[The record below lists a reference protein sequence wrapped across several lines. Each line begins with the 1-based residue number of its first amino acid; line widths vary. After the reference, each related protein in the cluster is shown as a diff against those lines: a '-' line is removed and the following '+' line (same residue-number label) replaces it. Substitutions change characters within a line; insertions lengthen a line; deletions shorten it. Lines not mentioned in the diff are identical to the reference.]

1 MLKRRKK
8 ISRIHPNRKEKEIS
22 MKKKQKQ
29 HYTGKKWIAALV
41 VIVLIFAAIY
51 YYIALP
57 AINIH
62 NPELW
67 KFVLFVLVI
76 AFALYALPKTTFT
89 GDRRH
94 PVNFSRATIKQRLLN
109 FWPLLSLSLLPPTL
123 LAHFYLLQLL
133 MLPNTRSS

>member
-1 MLKRRKK
+1 
-8 ISRIHPNRKEKEIS
+8 

-94 PVNFSRATIKQRLLN
+94 PVNFSGNYKTTFGRSYRYHCCRLLCWHT
-109 FWPLLSLSLLPPTL
+109 FIFST
-123 LAHFYLLQLL
+123 Y
-133 MLPNTRSS
+133 

>member
-1 MLKRRKK
+1 
-8 ISRIHPNRKEKEIS
+8 

-67 KFVLFVLVI
+67 KFVLFILVI

-94 PVNFSRATIKQRLLN
+94 PVQHRVRLLRQPAGLVYG
-109 FWPLLSLSLLPPTL
+109 WR
-123 LAHFYLLQLL
+123 QQK
-133 MLPNTRSS
+133 RGE

>member
-1 MLKRRKK
+1 
-8 ISRIHPNRKEKEIS
+8 

-67 KFVLFVLVI
+67 KFVLFILVI

-94 PVNFSRATIKQRLLN
+94 PVNFSGSYKTKTFKLLV
-109 FWPLLSLSLLPPTL
+109 FFPSFSSSFPDYDEPALPYPS
-123 LAHFYLLQLL
+123 A
-133 MLPNTRSS
+133 PSSG

>member
-1 MLKRRKK
+1 
-8 ISRIHPNRKEKEIS
+8 

-67 KFVLFVLVI
+67 KFVLFILVI
-76 AFALYALPKTTFT
+76 AFALYADVYKRQEHGLITPHLYHQF
-89 GDRRH
+89 
-94 PVNFSRATIKQRLLN
+94 NIF
-109 FWPLLSLSLLPPTL
+109 
-123 LAHFYLLQLL
+123 
-133 MLPNTRSS
+133 M

>member
-1 MLKRRKK
+1 
-8 ISRIHPNRKEKEIS
+8 

-67 KFVLFVLVI
+67 KFVLFILVI

-94 PVNFSRATIKQRLLN
+94 PVNFSGSYKTKTFKLLAALIVIIAAAY
-109 FWPLLSLSLLPPTL
+109 FVGTLLSSPIIN
-123 LAHFYLLQLL
+123 ASKYQKL
-133 MLPNTRSS
+133 MKVGRKK

>member
-1 MLKRRKK
+1 
-8 ISRIHPNRKEKEIS
+8 

-94 PVNFSRATIKQRLLN
+94 PVNFSGSYKTKTFKLLTA
-109 FWPLLSLSLLPPTL
+109 LIVIIAAPTL

>member
-1 MLKRRKK
+1 
-8 ISRIHPNRKEKEIS
+8 

-67 KFVLFVLVI
+67 KFVLFILVI

-89 GDRRH
+89 GDRR
-94 PVNFSRATIKQRLLN
+94 
-109 FWPLLSLSLLPPTL
+109 PLLSLSLLPPTL

-133 MLPNTRSS
+133 MLLNTRSS